1 MQIDRFSFRSIK
13 ISCMDSYHLQCKID
27 NIRGK
32 IISVKPTT
40 PDATDTNYWY
50 EVYYKYSI

>member
-13 ISCMDSYHLQCKID
+13 ISCMDSDHLQCQLD
-27 NIRGK
+27 NIMGE
-32 IISVKPTT
+32 IISVKPTI
-40 PDATDTNYWY
+40 PNATDTNHWY